1 MAAKVIRDKRLEEDE
16 NENYYFLWWSESGTS
31 LIIASVSPTKI
42 TRSHGPITLWMWMF
56 STSARVLSYR
66 WVLHYFSPIQVG
78 RIKIVT
84 IYKRSILQVEW
95 LIATL
100 ILCISHCSKSDSV
113 SSRVF
118 YSAVSTAPRF
128 LFFLVLSV
136 TWPRPLLGQVLV
148 GTLNHATCN
157 VYSPKAFETSIHENV
172 THIVFFIV
180 CEKYFLL
187 VLSKCSIRSKKT
199 CYNVQGLHHW

>member
-1 MAAKVIRDKRLEEDE
+1 MGKRHFPYNCLGLTDE
-16 NENYYFLWWSESGTS
+16 HN
-31 LIIASVSPTKI
+31 SVSRTDNFVNVNVFN
-42 TRSHGPITLWMWMF
+42 TV
-56 STSARVLSYR
+56 TSARVLSYR

-78 RIKIVT
+78 GIKIVT

-128 LFFLVLSV
+128 LFFVVLSV
-136 TWPRPLLGQVLV
+136 TWPRPPLGQMLV
-148 GTLNHATCN
+148 RIINHETCN
-157 VYSPKAFETSIHENV
+157 V
-172 THIVFFIV
+172 
-180 CEKYFLL
+180 
-187 VLSKCSIRSKKT
+187 
-199 CYNVQGLHHW
+199 